1 MISCY
6 DVADYFLWKAQK
18 SGSFVSNL
26 KLQKLVYY
34 AQAWYLANHKRPL
47 FNERIEG
54 WVHGPVIPD
63 LYRKYKKYSYNPIL
77 IKGFLKPSL
86 NKEITRYLDEILKVY
101 FAYDA
106 LSLEIMT
113 HNEEPWMSSRKGL
126 SPQKNG
132 NKPITNDSMKRY
144 YEAKIKN

>member
-1 MISCY
+1 MITCY
-6 DVADYFLWKAQK
+6 DVAGYFLWRAQK

-34 AQAWYLANHKRPL
+34 AQAWYLANHKGPL
-47 FNERIEG
+47 FNEGIEG

-63 LYRKYKKYSYNPIL
+63 LYRNYKKYSYHPI
-77 IKGFLKPSL
+77 ITKGLQKPSL
-86 NKEITRYLDEILKVY
+86 NKEITKYLDEVLKVY

-113 HNEEPWMSSRKGL
+113 HNEEPWISSRKGL
-126 SPQKNG
+126 SPHKNG
-132 NKPITNDSMKRY
+132 NKPITNYSMKRY
-144 YEAKIKN
+144 YGAKIKN